1 MASSGYGGTS
11 FGTPARP
18 VPGIYPQTPAPKT
31 PAPPPSF
38 QTPGTSYGRSPNYS
52 HAAQSTSLT
61 QQRQAET
68 QIAPQ
73 AQPAEAQALK
83 PAERAARTLNQAFA
97 DEARFPEIDSYLAH
111 GSSSEYEIQTS
122 ATWAPFQKVRMY
134 NIPDQI
140 FEQYNKAQVS
150 TIMGLFAPLKHA
162 WVTIDNALYMWDYTI
177 TNPELLGFEGQSHSI
192 TAVELAVPK
201 AGVFLESIRNM
212 IVLATTSEIMLLGLG
227 TDPSQAGSQ
236 ALSLFQTGMS
246 VSVRGMDVTAI
257 AHSAKTGRVFF
268 GGRTDNDI
276 YEVTYQQQDGWFSSK
291 CARIC
296 HTRST
301 AQTLTLSFSLSSAVQ
316 ENVEQIV
323 VDDTRDLLYTLS
335 SKSSIRVFH
344 IKSDGGLS
352 LLITKTAHDTYAAV
366 SHLVTPNEAL
376 NAAVKIASVSAIPQQ
391 EASRYSLLATT
402 ATGYRIYLSTTTSSY
417 WGSNRSGAPVSMQPQ
432 HVRLPPTTQ
441 PPTASP
447 PNQNYAGSQQPTSP
461 AAPIKTL
468 TATRF
473 ARRYPPGYFFCFTAK
488 DSNSPDTLFASAL
501 DAARLMRPPEAGQPP
516 RSAESATWLSLGS
529 RAEDIGIS
537 VPYSAAVST
546 PAGFGND
553 LAVQFDKPIPEVA
566 ILTNTGIH
574 IIKRRRLV
582 DIFAA
587 VIRTGGGVDGLQNEV
602 NNMMRAY
609 GRTEIL
615 ATALAVACGQGM
627 EITQD
632 SRTMRIQD
640 PEVLEVARKL
650 FIDQGGKP
658 SINQNSI
665 TDRNMPLIDAVRP
678 SPRHNAIATYLSR
691 LLRSTWRSVIAVER
705 RTLVDYS
712 VLPAVPLDKIRNV
725 QEDLSALQRFFNT
738 NKSFIKGLSGPDD
751 LPQTGTKDEEIALQG
766 EHRALHALV
775 RFVANTIE
783 GLSFVLVLFEERVA
797 DIIPLL
803 PEASRPAFLKLTF
816 EELFSSI
823 RGHELAK
830 ELVKAIVNRNI
841 AKGSNV
847 ETVADALRRRCGN
860 FCSADDVVI
869 FKAQEQVKRAAEA
882 GANAEFARNLLN
894 ESLKLFEE
902 IAHSLPN
909 DYLQSA
915 VKQYTDLKFYAGAIQ
930 LVLKVAHE
938 RDKGNEALSWI
949 ADGRPESDPRRPKFD
964 ERTRCYDLI
973 HVVILAVDD
982 STANEPT
989 FIDGR
994 PTLVTVRRNEAY
1006 DVISRSTD
1014 EAFLTNLYDW
1024 YLSQGWQDRVL
1035 ATESPFMVKYLQ
1047 RKSTDDITY
1056 ADLLWRYYG
1065 QTNQYQDAAQVQLQL
1080 AQSGFDLPL
1089 DRRIE
1094 YLSRA
1099 RANASTYTQGSNRKI
1114 KQKLLQDISEL
1125 LDIANIQDEILQR
1138 LRDDQRLPSERKDEV
1153 IRQVDSLILDIS
1165 TLYNK
1170 YANAAAYYD
1179 ICLLIYQAADHRDP
1193 ASIKQTWQQLFQSL
1207 HDDTAG
1213 DEGRGEPFEVIAE
1226 AVRSLGAKLRLS
1238 ETTFPL
1244 QLLIPI
1250 LETYSYEHQRNI
1262 APDHWV
1268 VSIFISLNVSYEQ
1281 IFDVLETMF
1290 YTGDGAFVGANRR
1303 VIASEVLYVVSRWG
1317 HDSTKAGGMMF
1328 GSEAG
1333 ALRVDEVMG
1342 LLMQVGGQAGVDK
1355 GMMQEC
1361 RMVRER
1367 IAVALG

>member
-1 MASSGYGGTS
+1 M
-11 FGTPARP
+11 
-18 VPGIYPQTPAPKT
+18 
-31 PAPPPSF
+31 
-38 QTPGTSYGRSPNYS
+38 
-52 HAAQSTSLT
+52 
-61 QQRQAET
+61 
-68 QIAPQ
+68 
-73 AQPAEAQALK
+73 
-83 PAERAARTLNQAFA
+83 

-111 GSSSEYEIQTS
+111 GSSSEYEVQTS
-122 ATWAPFQKVRMY
+122 PTWAPFQKVRMY
-134 NIPDQI
+134 TIPDQI

-150 TIMGLFAPLKHA
+150 TIMGLFASLKYA

-192 TAVELAVPK
+192 TAVELAVPR
-201 AGVFLESIRNM
+201 AGVFLESIKNM
-212 IVLATTSEIMLLGLG
+212 IVLATTSEILLLGLG
-227 TDPSQAGSQ
+227 TDASQAGSQ

-246 VSVRGMDVTAI
+246 VSVRGLDVTTI
-257 AHSAKTGRVFF
+257 AHSAKSGRVFF

-301 AQTLTLSFSLSSAVQ
+301 AQTLTLSFSLSSSNQ
-316 ENVEQIV
+316 EYVEQIV

-335 SKSSIRVFH
+335 SKSSVRVFH

-352 LLITKTAHDTYAAV
+352 LLITKSANDTYSAV

-376 NAAVKIASVSAIPQQ
+376 NAGVKIVSISAIPQQ

-432 HVRLPPTTQ
+432 HVRLPPSTQ
-441 PPTASP
+441 PNISSPSTRAYASSE
-447 PNQNYAGSQQPTSP
+447 QTTS
-461 AAPIKTL
+461 AYAPIKTL
-468 TATRF
+468 TTTRF

-488 DSNSPDTLFASAL
+488 DNNSPDNLFVSAP
-501 DAARLMRPPEAGQPP
+501 DAARLSRPPEMGQPP
-516 RSAESATWLSLGS
+516 RSAESATWLSIGS
-529 RAEDIGIS
+529 RAEDIGVS
-537 VPYSAAVST
+537 VPYAAPVST

-553 LAVQFDKPIPEVA
+553 LAVQFDEPIPEVA

-582 DIFAA
+582 DIFAS
-587 VIRTGGGVDGLQNEV
+587 VIRTGGGADGFQNEV
-602 NNMMRAY
+602 NNLMRAY

-615 ATALAVACGQGM
+615 STALAVACGQGM
-627 EITQD
+627 EVTQD

-640 PEVLEVARKL
+640 PEVLEVARRL

-658 SINQNSI
+658 SINQNAI

-678 SPRHNAIATYLSR
+678 SPRHQAIAIYLSR
-691 LLRSTWRSVIAVER
+691 LLRSTWKAVIAVEK
-705 RTLVDYS
+705 RTPTEYS
-712 VLPAVPLDKIRNV
+712 ILPAVPLGKVRRV
-725 QEDLSALQRFFNT
+725 QEDLSALQRFFNA
-738 NKSFIKGLSGPDD
+738 NKTFIKGLSGPDD
-751 LPQTGTKDEEIALQG
+751 LPQAGTRDEEIALQG

-775 RFVANTIE
+775 KFVANTIE
-783 GLSFVLVLFEERVA
+783 GLSFVLVLFEERVV
-797 DIIPLL
+797 DIVPLL
-803 PEASRPAFLKLTF
+803 PEASRPLFLKMTF
-816 EELFSSI
+816 EDLFSNP

-869 FKAQEQVKRAAEA
+869 FKAQELIKRAAEA
-882 GANAEFARNLLN
+882 GTNTELARNLLN

-902 IAHSLPN
+902 VAHSLPN

-915 VKQYTDLKFYAGAIQ
+915 IKQYTELKFFAGAIQ
-930 LVLKVAHE
+930 LALKVAHE
-938 RDKGNEALSWI
+938 VDKGNEALSWI
-949 ADGRPESDPRRPKFD
+949 SDGRPDPDPRKAKFD
-964 ERTRCYDLI
+964 QRTKCYDLI
-973 HVVILAVDD
+973 HDVVEAVDT
-982 STANEPT
+982 SIESEPT

-994 PTLVTVRRNEAY
+994 PTMVAVRRNEAY
-1006 DVISRSTD
+1006 DVISRSHD

-1035 ATESPFMVKYLQ
+1035 ATESSFIVKYLQ
-1047 RKSTDDITY
+1047 RKSADDITY

-1099 RANASTYTQGSNRKI
+1099 RANSSTYTQGSNRKT

-1138 LRDDQRLPSERKDEV
+1138 LRDDPRLPAERKEEV
-1153 IRQVDSLILDIS
+1153 IRQVDGLILDIS

-1193 ASIKQTWQQLFQSL
+1193 ASIKQTWQQLFQQV
-1207 HDDTAG
+1207 HDQNAG
-1213 DEGRGEPFEVIAE
+1213 IEGRPQPFEVIAE
-1226 AVRSLGAKLRLS
+1226 EVRSLGAKLRLS

-1244 QLLIPI
+1244 GMLIPV
-1250 LETYSYEHQRNI
+1250 LLTYSYEHQRTI

-1268 VSIFISLNVSYEQ
+1268 VDIFLSLNVSYEQ

-1290 YTGDGAFVGANRR
+1290 YTADGAFVGANRR
-1303 VIASEVLYVVSRWG
+1303 FIANEVLYVVARWG
-1317 HDSTKAGGMMF
+1317 HDSTKAGGVLF

-1333 ALRVDEVMG
+1333 ALRVDEMMA
-1342 LLMQVGGQAGVDK
+1342 LLMQVAGQAGLDREMVR
-1355 GMMQEC
+1355 EC
-1361 RMVRER
+1361 RIVRER
-1367 IAVALG
+1367 IGDALG